1 MKIIQLIPR
10 LPRAAERDF
19 FAAVSRELERSGDT
33 VRILSLL
40 PGPATPPGV
49 PFSALPE
56 RLLPWPGAGRSPEL
70 LTDLREYCRDADLL
84 HLHGTLLYPV
94 RYAAAIRRESAC
106 KVAWSP
112 EGNCG
117 FLLRLCGTLRR
128 AGARVA
134 ATFRVS
140 VLVMLCTVT
149 GAPPPIFSSSA
160 PRRRNAFSPG
170 SRSGAPRRRSRSG
183 PPSIT
188 G

>member
-128 AGARVA
+128 AAADFLLVRTPEEERVFA
-134 ATFRVS
+134 GIPLRR
-140 VLVMLCTVT
+140 
-149 GAPPPIFSSSA
+149 APAEVPEW
-160 PRRRNAFSPG
+160 
-170 SRSGAPRRRSRSG
+170 
-183 PPSIT
+183 PSFYHRLIEEHH